1 MIITRGGRS
10 GAGVTRSLG
19 RRRQGGETETMAD
32 ARTRREVFLL
42 FFFGFFNVKITFQL
56 FLPCVRFY
64 QILI

>member
-1 MIITRGGRS
+1 VVPVLL
-10 GAGVTRSLG
+10 GAWKGEG
-19 RRRQGGETETMAD
+19 QGGETETMAD